1 MYFCHSRN
9 YSNIRKN
16 IFNSISIYFWKKDV
30 LIKKYRKKMCY
41 KENNSIF
48 WRHEKWQKFILQ
60 KFVIFNVIPDC
71 FLIRKWGTLEHARR
85 DVWKNLRILDCRILL
100 LLAFF
105 KLLENH
111 ASIGK
116 SFSFPFL
123 QILLI
128 KTSKLYLKKFLIS
141 YLALC

>member
-1 MYFCHSRN
+1 MYFCHSKN

-16 IFNSISIYFWKKDV
+16 IFNSISLYFWKKDV

-41 KENNSIF
+41 NENNSIF

-60 KFVIFNVIPDC
+60 KFVIFNVITDC
-71 FLIRKWGTLEHARR
+71 FLTRKWGTLEHARR
-85 DVWKNLRILDCRILL
+85 DIWILDCRILL

-105 KLLENH
+105 KLLENK
-111 ASIGK
+111 ASIRK

-123 QILLI
+123 QIVLI
-128 KTSKLYLKKFLIS
+128 KTSKVYLKKI
-141 YLALC
+141 